1 MKRFLPW
8 AFVGIFFVSLASS
21 CGSSKAHCDAY
32 SDNTIELEQDDL
44 AQR

>member
-8 AFVGIFFVSLASS
+8 AFVGIFFVSLAS

-32 SDNTIELEQDDL
+32 GDNSIELEHDDL